1 MFVVIGFA
9 FEDTDDYDDTD
20 IRLKRSHSTGDLC
33 VRRNGRGTRIRMNGG
48 DEPRYHLDSDHS
60 SQHDDKPEDMVRR
73 LLSLP
78 STSVR
83 TKQFLLLHT
92 SYPEE
97 ESYQG
102 QSSVEDTT
110 TSDSMNADMEV
121 CGILSSVTDEDL
133 GTMHIR

>member
-1 MFVVIGFA
+1 MSQFTGFA
-9 FEDTDDYDDTD
+9 FEDADDFEDTD
-20 IRLKRSHSTGDLC
+20 VRLKRSHSTGDLC
-33 VRRNGRGTRIRMNGG
+33 VRRSGRGTRIHANG

-60 SQHDDKPEDMVRR
+60 SQHEDKPEDAMKK
-73 LLSLP
+73 LIGLP

-83 TKQFLLLHT
+83 SKQFLLLHT

-110 TSDSMNADMEV
+110 TSDSINADLEV
-121 CGILSSVTDEDL
+121 CGILNSLTDEDL
-133 GTMHIR
+133 GNYFI